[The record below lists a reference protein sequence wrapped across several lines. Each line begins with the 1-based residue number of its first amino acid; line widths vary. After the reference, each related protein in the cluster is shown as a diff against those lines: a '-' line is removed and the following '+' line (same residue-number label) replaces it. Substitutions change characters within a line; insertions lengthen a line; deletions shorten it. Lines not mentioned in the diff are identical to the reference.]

1 MVYNQE
7 LNPSNF
13 LLKLIHYYYYY
24 HRINN
29 YDPFLPKDYLPLH
42 LLITMNNVQTI
53 AELITLLI

>member
-7 LNPSNF
+7 LNNSNF

-53 AELITLLI
+53 AELINLLI